1 MSLINKTNV
10 KRYALEISRVSRG
23 GKFTRVSG
31 EFLIHIEAVVKEKIR
46 VYVASLPS
54 VGKTIK

>member
-1 MSLINKTNV
+1 MLINKKHV
-10 KRYALEISRVSRG
+10 KQYALEISQSTRN

-31 EFLIHIEAVVKEKIR
+31 EFLIHIEAVVKERIR
-46 VYVASLPS
+46 TYVQSLPS